1 MGPLRKFGSS
11 KNLSNEEFLER
22 VVARMG
28 DTSIDQK
35 GRTRTLDYEHPLGIT
50 LKNKFDVDHMRY
62 ETETKFNG
70 DVNAFADQVSND
82 MTLAGYAASGDVTKK
97 NQQRQAAR
105 AFQGATYGSLAGAVA
120 PMIPAIG
127 KHMRTPGRGMVG
139 SLLLPVVG
147 GTIGYQ
153 IGKHTYKPLGIKDM
167 IAKQTH
173 PLLIPPKAIKQRS
186 KLEVKE

>member
-1 MGPLRKFGSS
+1 
-11 KNLSNEEFLER
+11 
-22 VVARMG
+22 
-28 DTSIDQK
+28 
-35 GRTRTLDYEHPLGIT
+35 
-50 LKNKFDVDHMRY
+50 MRY

-97 NQQRQAAR
+97 NQQRQDR
-105 AFQGATYGSLAGAVA
+105 SRKFRGWRIGSLAGNLL
-120 PMIPAIG
+120 PLIPAIG
-127 KHMRTPGRGMVG
+127 KHLRTPGRGMAAA
-139 SLLLPVVG
+139 LLGPVVG

-153 IGKHTYKPLGIKDM
+153 IGKHTYKPLGVKDM